1 MIGFVTIRGSGH
13 ERWRTYAIGA
23 LVGAFIVEE
32 YKVATA
38 PVRIPQDGK
47 GVFMVSLGFLCPL
60 WTSRLCGCATGR
72 ALCVHS
78 QSVPR
83 D

>member
-47 GVFMVSLGFLCPL
+47 GVFMVSPGFLSPRC
-60 WTSRLCGCATGR
+60 LCGCTASR
-72 ALCVHS
+72 ALRVHS
-78 QSVPR
+78 QSVPGE
-83 D
+83 